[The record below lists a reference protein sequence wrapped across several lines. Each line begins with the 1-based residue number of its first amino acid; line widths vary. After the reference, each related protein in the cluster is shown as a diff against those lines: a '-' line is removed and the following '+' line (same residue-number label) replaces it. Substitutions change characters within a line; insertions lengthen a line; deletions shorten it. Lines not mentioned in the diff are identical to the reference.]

1 MKYAKVEGHSH
12 LLRDSKTNS
21 IINTNMVEYQEYLNR
36 RNVKADENQKIQ
48 HLESDVANI
57 KDDLSE
63 IKSLLRSLVNESRWN

>member
-1 MKYAKVEGHSH
+1 MEYKKVEGHSH

-57 KDDLSE
+57 KNDLSE

>member
-1 MKYAKVEGHSH
+1 MKYSKVEGHSH

-21 IINTNMVEYQEYLNR
+21 IINTNTVEYQEYLNR
-36 RNVKADENQKIQ
+36 RNVKVDENQKIQ

-63 IKSLLRSLVNESRWN
+63 IKSLLKELLKQ

>member
-1 MKYAKVEGHSH
+1 MEYANVEGHSH

-57 KDDLSE
+57 KDDLNE
-63 IKSLLRSLVNESRWN
+63 IKSLLRSLVNES

>member
-57 KDDLSE
+57 KNDLSE

>member
-1 MKYAKVEGHSH
+1 MEYAKVEGHSY

-36 RNVKADENQKIQ
+36 RNVKVDENQKIQ

-57 KDDLSE
+57 KNDLSE
-63 IKSLLRSLVNESRWN
+63 IKSLLRSLVNESR

>member
-1 MKYAKVEGHSH
+1 MEYAKVEGHSY

-36 RNVKADENQKIQ
+36 RNVKVDENQKIQ

-63 IKSLLRSLVNESRWN
+63 IKSLLRSLVNESR

>member
-1 MKYAKVEGHSH
+1 MEYAKVEGHSH

-36 RNVKADENQKIQ
+36 RNVKVNENQKIQ

-57 KDDLSE
+57 KNDLSE
-63 IKSLLRSLVNESRWN
+63 IKSLLRSLVNESR

>member
-63 IKSLLRSLVNESRWN
+63 IKSLLRSLVNESR

>member
-1 MKYAKVEGHSH
+1 MEYVKVEGHSY

-36 RNVKADENQKIQ
+36 RNVKVDENQKIQ

-63 IKSLLRSLVNESRWN
+63 IKSLLKELLKK

>member
-1 MKYAKVEGHSH
+1 MEYAKVEGHSH

-63 IKSLLRSLVNESRWN
+63 IKSLLRSLVNESR

>member
-36 RNVKADENQKIQ
+36 RNVKVDENQKIQ

-57 KDDLSE
+57 KNDLSE
-63 IKSLLRSLVNESRWN
+63 IKSLLRSLVNES

>member
-1 MKYAKVEGHSH
+1 MEYAKVEGHSH

-36 RNVKADENQKIQ
+36 RNVKVDENQKIQ

-57 KDDLSE
+57 KDDLNE
-63 IKSLLRSLVNESRWN
+63 IKSLLRSLVNESR

>member
-1 MKYAKVEGHSH
+1 MEYSKVEGHSH

-36 RNVKADENQKIQ
+36 RNVKVDENQKIQ

-57 KDDLSE
+57 KNDLSE
-63 IKSLLRSLVNESRWN
+63 IKSLLRSLVNESR

>member
-1 MKYAKVEGHSH
+1 MEYKKVEGHSH

-57 KDDLSE
+57 KDDLNE

>member
-1 MKYAKVEGHSH
+1 MEYTKVEGHSH

-57 KDDLSE
+57 KNDLSE
-63 IKSLLRSLVNESRWN
+63 IKSLLRSLVNESR

>member
-1 MKYAKVEGHSH
+1 MEYAKVEGHSH
-12 LLRDSKTNS
+12 LVRDSKTNS

-36 RNVKADENQKIQ
+36 RNVKVDENQKIQ

-63 IKSLLRSLVNESRWN
+63 IKSLLRSLVNESR

>member
-1 MKYAKVEGHSH
+1 MEYAKVEGHSH

-48 HLESDVANI
+48 HLESDIANI
-57 KDDLSE
+57 KDDLNE

>member
-36 RNVKADENQKIQ
+36 RNVKVDENQKIQ

>member
-1 MKYAKVEGHSH
+1 MEYTKVEGHSH

-57 KDDLSE
+57 KDDLNE

>member
-1 MKYAKVEGHSH
+1 MEYAKVEGHSH

-36 RNVKADENQKIQ
+36 RNVKEDENQKIQ

-57 KDDLSE
+57 KNDLSE
-63 IKSLLRSLVNESRWN
+63 IKSLLRSLVNESR

>member
-1 MKYAKVEGHSH
+1 MEYAKVEGNFH

-57 KDDLSE
+57 KNDLSE
-63 IKSLLRSLVNESRWN
+63 IKSLLRSLVNESR

>member
-57 KDDLSE
+57 KDDLNE
-63 IKSLLRSLVNESRWN
+63 IKSLLRSLVNESR

>member
-1 MKYAKVEGHSH
+1 MEYAKVEGHSH

-57 KDDLSE
+57 KDDLNE
-63 IKSLLRSLVNESRWN
+63 IKSLLRSLVNESR

>member
-1 MKYAKVEGHSH
+1 MEYAKVEGHSH

-36 RNVKADENQKIQ
+36 RNVKVNENQKIQ

-57 KDDLSE
+57 KNDLNE
-63 IKSLLRSLVNESRWN
+63 IKSLLRSLVNES

>member
-1 MKYAKVEGHSH
+1 MEYTKVEGHSY

-57 KDDLSE
+57 KDDLNE
-63 IKSLLRSLVNESRWN
+63 IKSLLRSLVNESR

>member
-1 MKYAKVEGHSH
+1 MEYAKVEGHSH

-57 KDDLSE
+57 KNDLSE
-63 IKSLLRSLVNESRWN
+63 IKSLLRSLVNESR

>member
-21 IINTNMVEYQEYLNR
+21 IINTNMVEYQEYLNI
-36 RNVKADENQKIQ
+36 RNVKVDENQKIQ

-57 KDDLSE
+57 KNDLSE
-63 IKSLLRSLVNESRWN
+63 IKSLLRSLVNESR

>member
-1 MKYAKVEGHSH
+1 MEYAKVEGHSY

-63 IKSLLRSLVNESRWN
+63 IKSLLRSLVNESR

>member
-1 MKYAKVEGHSH
+1 MEYTKVEGHSH

>member
-1 MKYAKVEGHSH
+1 MEYAKVEGHSH
-12 LLRDSKTNS
+12 FLRDSKTNS

-57 KDDLSE
+57 KNDLSE
-63 IKSLLRSLVNESRWN
+63 IKSLLRSLVNES

>member
-1 MKYAKVEGHSH
+1 MEYSKVEGHSH

-36 RNVKADENQKIQ
+36 RNVKVDENQKIQ

-57 KDDLSE
+57 KNDLTE
-63 IKSLLRSLVNESRWN
+63 IV

>member
-1 MKYAKVEGHSH
+1 MEYTKVEGHSH

-63 IKSLLRSLVNESRWN
+63 IKSLLRSLVNESR

>member
-36 RNVKADENQKIQ
+36 RNVKEDENQKIQ

-57 KDDLSE
+57 KNDLSE
-63 IKSLLRSLVNESRWN
+63 IKSLLRSLVNESR